1 MLTTKNWVLS
11 VIVLLSLPPSFAQ
24 DVTLSVNLPSP
35 VFEDNDESSANSP
48 PKPEEALTEK
58 IEIENLGKMR
68 GGFDSVNNDQKLS
81 GVVGTNT
88 ANNVL
93 SGNNSISS
101 NSFTNSVGIPIVIQN
116 SGANVLI
123 QNSTIINLR
132 MN

>member
-1 MLTTKNWVLS
+1 MFTTKNWVLS

-35 VFEDNDESSANSP
+35 VLEDNDESSANSS

>member
-1 MLTTKNWVLS
+1 MFTTKNWVLS
-11 VIVLLSLPPSFAQ
+11 VIVLLSLPPAFAQ
-24 DVTLSVNLPSP
+24 DVTLSVNLPYP
-35 VFEDNDESSANSP
+35 VLEDNDESSANSQ